1 MNRSKFPKPEIE
13 IIDRL
18 QRSRILL
25 DSHESKTSNKIF
37 DDLTVSD
44 KSNILVFNLSFF
56 AESRLVKYSAG
67 DYVSIFCSFRPNPPN
82 NEQVTLSI
90 ERSARPS

>member
-25 DSHESKTSNKIF
+25 DSYELKTSNKIF
-37 DDLTVSD
+37 NDLTISG
-44 KSNILVFNLSFF
+44 KSYILVFHLSFI

-67 DYVSIFCSFRPNPPN
+67 DYVSIFRSFRPNPPN
-82 NEQVTLSI
+82 NEEVTL
-90 ERSARPS
+90 

>member
-1 MNRSKFPKPEIE
+1 MNRSKFPKPEVE

-25 DSHESKTSNKIF
+25 DSYESKTSNKIF
-37 DDLTVSD
+37 DDLTVSG
-44 KSNILVFNLSFF
+44 KSYILVFDLPFI
-56 AESRLVKYSAG
+56 AESGLVKYSAS

-82 NEQVTLSI
+82 NEQVTL
-90 ERSARPS
+90 